1 MLGDEHLEHP
11 VEALAGHRQRLG
23 AAAGFDF
30 PVHPH
35 TLRQAC
41 GYKLAND
48 GVDTRSLQA
57 YLGHKN
63 IQHTTQVVYCLER
76 VPAVVCGATASLW
89 DCSSNFRYPSIRL
102 QTFRCVTLSDA
113 TGQHRALASRRSSC
127 VAAFSFVGSHYCTVE
142 DADRTAL

>member
-1 MLGDEHLEHP
+1 MKREFHWAPATEKYYWITDSLSRSMLGDEHLENP

-57 YLGHKN
+57 
-63 IQHTTQVVYCLER
+63 
-76 VPAVVCGATASLW
+76 
-89 DCSSNFRYPSIRL
+89 
-102 QTFRCVTLSDA
+102 
-113 TGQHRALASRRSSC
+113 
-127 VAAFSFVGSHYCTVE
+127 
-142 DADRTAL
+142 